1 MGGLALPDLLRAS
14 SASAR
19 AKKEKSIIMI
29 YLQSGPP
36 HQDMYDLKMDAPR
49 EIRGEF
55 QPIRTKVPGIHIS
68 EMLPKIAKQM
78 HPAKPI
84 RSVVGA
90 RDEHSNHICFTGLP
104 ARSKKPAGGW
114 PTFGLV
120 ISKMQGS
127 QNPAMPPFVG
137 LENKMKH
144 RPYNAASPWFCG
156 AANKSFR
163 PEDDVKA
170 YMVLQGIDLDRVR
183 YRMGLSDSF
192 ISSCM
197 MLMLKL

>member
-104 ARSKKPAGGW
+104 TRSKKTSRRLANVWFSNLKNAGFTKSGNTSFCW
-114 PTFGLV
+114 FR
-120 ISKMQGS
+120 K
-127 QNPAMPPFVG
+127 QN
-137 LENKMKH
+137 E
-144 RPYNAASPWFCG
+144 ASP
-156 AANKSFR
+156 
-163 PEDDVKA
+163 
-170 YMVLQGIDLDRVR
+170 L
-183 YRMGLSDSF
+183 
-192 ISSCM
+192 
-197 MLMLKL
+197 